1 MGNAHLK
8 TERVIAALEHREADR
23 VPVGEFFWTNFLRR
37 ARAELDVG
45 DDFDPYRCWDLDMIV
60 ITPNMD
66 PHITGIEVL
75 KDDGQCK
82 LVKTGFGATIERRS
96 TYPMPNYLDFE
107 TKTFE
112 QMEALEFDDPKDKRR
127 YFEQIDDQINSVG
140 DELNLNLPP
149 WIERINAYADDF
161 CIFGSVCEPHEMIW
175 RIMGTENVLVKL
187 AEQPDRMAKF
197 IERLGDFLVGIV
209 EAQIAAAEGKLSGL
223 YIWGDIAYDHGMFF
237 SPKYWREV
245 YKPQLKRIC
254 DAAHKAG
261 LKTIYHGCGNAS
273 EVFDDMIEAGVDAYN
288 PLEAKAGLDVVD
300 LKRRFGKRWA
310 FNGNMDVRVLATN
323 DRDKVRREVLT
334 KLNAAKSGGF
344 ILQSDHSI
352 PSNVD
357 PQTYDYVIELVR
369 QYGKYPLNL
378 GEYDQKM

>member
-1 MGNAHLK
+1 MTDGEK
-8 TERVIAALEHREADR
+8 KRQRVIAALEHREADR

-37 ARAELDVG
+37 ARTELGLG
-45 DDFDPYRCWDLDMIV
+45 DDFDPYRYWDLDMIV
-60 ITPNMD
+60 ITPNLD

-75 KDDGQCK
+75 KNDGEHK
-82 LVKTGFGATIERRS
+82 VVKTGFGATIERRS

-112 QMEALEFDDPKDKRR
+112 QAEALRFDDPKDPRR
-127 YFEQIDDQINSVG
+127 YFEAIDDQINSVA
-140 DELNLNLPP
+140 DELNLGLPSY
-149 WIERINAYADDF
+149 IQRVNTYADDF
-161 CIFGSVCEPHEMIW
+161 CIFGGVCDPHEMIW
-175 RIMGTENVLVKL
+175 RIMGTENVLIKL
-187 AEQPDRMAKF
+187 AEEPERMAKF

-209 EAQIAAAEGKLSGL
+209 EAQVAAAGGRLSGM

-237 SPKYWREV
+237 SPKYWRDV

-273 EVFDDMIEAGVDAYN
+273 EVFEDMIEAGVDAYN

-300 LKRRFGKRWA
+300 LKRRFGHRWA
-310 FNGNMDVRVLATN
+310 FNGNIDVQVLETN
-323 DRDKVRREVLT
+323 DREKVRREVLT
-334 KLNAAKSGGF
+334 KLNAAKGGGF

-352 PSNVD
+352 PSNVA
-357 PQTYDYVIELVR
+357 PATYDYMIELAIE
-369 QYGKYPLNL
+369 YGKYPLNL
-378 GEYDQKM
+378 GGVKQ